1 MLLTVKADT
10 SVKDLVIDYIEVIC
24 ESGRS
29 ISLNWEQSNVR
40 KTETGFYADYL
51 GVCFNDKLA
60 NGKLHELYGMQV
72 DVIGLYSEQKGKLDI
87 DVKEMYFYEDEKELT
102 FDNPYQTEDNEAYM
116 EFKSNLEKFIKTQVK
131 EDYEKELNAFSED
144 EDESGLYDIAYDM
157 KPVIEVNEFNPF
169 TDEEKA
175 TEDYELAF
183 DDWYDCFIETTI
195 FPILKRM
202 AFERKE
208 GNK

>member
-40 KTETGFYADYL
+40 KTGTGFYADYL

>member
-87 DVKEMYFYEDEKELT
+87 DVKEMYFYEDDKELT

>member
-1 MLLTVKADT
+1 MLLMVKANT
-10 SVKDLVIDYIEVIC
+10 GVKDLIIEYIEITN
-24 ESGRS
+24 ELGKN
-29 ISLNWEQSNVR
+29 ITLNWGQSEVTR
-40 KTETGFYADYL
+40 TDTGFEGSYL
-51 GVCFNDKLA
+51 GVCFGEKLA
-60 NGKLHELYGMQV
+60 DGKLSELYGMTV
-72 DVIGLYSEQKGKLDI
+72 DAIGLYSEQKGKLDI
-87 DVKEMYFYEDEKELT
+87 EVTEMYFYEDDKDLT
-102 FDNPYQTEDNEAYM
+102 FENPYRAEDNEAYM

-208 GNK
+208 GKK

>member
-60 NGKLHELYGMQV
+60 DGKLHELYGMQV

-87 DVKEMYFYEDEKELT
+87 DVKEMYFYEDDKELT

>member
-29 ISLNWEQSNVR
+29 ISLNWEQNNVR

-51 GVCFNDKLA
+51 GICFNDKLA

-87 DVKEMYFYEDEKELT
+87 DVKEIYFYEDDKELI

>member
-40 KTETGFYADYL
+40 KTGTGFYADYL

-60 NGKLHELYGMQV
+60 DGKLHELYGMQV

-87 DVKEMYFYEDEKELT
+87 DVKEMYFYEDDKELT

>member
-60 NGKLHELYGMQV
+60 DGKLHELYGMQV

>member
-60 NGKLHELYGMQV
+60 DGKLHELYGMQV

-87 DVKEMYFYEDEKELT
+87 DVKEMYFYEDDKELV
-102 FDNPYQTEDNEAYM
+102 
-116 EFKSNLEKFIKTQVK
+116 EFKYSDTKDFFFYCDSFGFKLIHFNSK
-131 EDYEKELNAFSED
+131 SE
-144 EDESGLYDIAYDM
+144 A
-157 KPVIEVNEFNPF
+157 
-169 TDEEKA
+169 
-175 TEDYELAF
+175 
-183 DDWYDCFIETTI
+183 
-195 FPILKRM
+195 
-202 AFERKE
+202 E
-208 GNK
+208 GGGRYA

>member
-10 SVKDLVIDYIEVIC
+10 SVKDLLIDYIEVIC